1 MNTPSRNTRATTT
14 RTRVLRALA
23 IVIVLGGWLVIAGT
37 GGPAIGKLSSVQ
49 TNNQESFLPKDSE
62 SVRAA
67 EAQKAFNPEP
77 SLPALM
83 VFAADNPATAD
94 QLAAWKSFTDAL
106 PNFETS
112 AGPLSEFLISPAIP
126 FVPSDD
132 GKSALAIVS
141 LSAAAVSAPDADGE
155 SPLNAIVTDIRTAAT
170 EVVGP
175 GAVFHVTGPAGF
187 TADLSEAFGGIDG
200 ILLLVALLAVLLIL
214 VLVYRAIVI
223 PLVVLFNSVC
233 ALAAA
238 GGLVYLLA
246 KNDVLTLNGQS
257 QGILFILV
265 VGAATDYGL
274 LLVARYREE
283 LTRHEKVSTAVFKAW
298 RACLEPIAASAGTVI
313 AGLLCLLLSNLN
325 SNSTLGPVGAIGIAC
340 AAIAAFTLL
349 PAMLLAGR
357 WLFWPRM
364 PKLTANASAPRHAAE
379 NLSDSASYA
388 AIAVEEAR
396 QHGVW
401 TKIAD
406 FVARRTT
413 PIWIISTVALALLCI
428 AVPSFK
434 ASGTAQTDVFLTDV
448 DSIPGQQA
456 LADHF
461 PDIAGAGEP
470 AVVIVAQG
478 VATQVISQLDNDPR
492 VSEATVLQDAGADV
506 VINGLVEI
514 DVVLNISASSPEAA
528 DALVDIRSVVHSI
541 DPAGLVGGDTALQL
555 DTTDVAQSD
564 LKLIIPIILLVVFL
578 VLVLLLRSLIAPL
591 LLVFA
596 TVLSFG
602 ASLGVAALLFN
613 NLFDFPGSDP
623 AVPLFAFVFLVA
635 LGVDYSIFLMSRARE
650 EVLRSDAREGV
661 LRALRVTGGVIT
673 SAGIVLAA
681 TFAALSVIPL
691 LFLVQIAF
699 IVAFGVLLDTL
710 LVRSLLVPA
719 LALQLGRKT
728 WWPSRIS
735 RS

>member
-1 MNTPSRNTRATTT
+1 MNAHTPERSPSRTGSGSDRNRRGTRAGVI
-14 RTRVLRALA
+14 RAVALVVL
-23 IVIVLGGWLVIAGT
+23 IGGWLAIAGT
-37 GGPAIGKLSSVQ
+37 GGPAIGKLSEVQ
-49 TNNQESFLPKDSE
+49 TNGQEAFLPKDSE

-67 EAQKAFNPEP
+67 NAQKGFAQEAN
-77 SLPALM
+77 LPALV
-83 VFAADNPATAD
+83 VFAADGPATPA
-94 QLAAWKSFTDAL
+94 QLAAWKQFAADL
-106 PNFETS
+106 PGLQTE
-112 AGPLSEFLISPAIP
+112 AGPLSRFLLTKETPFQPSADSTAGLVVVGLNAITVNLP
-126 FVPSDD
+126 
-132 GKSALAIVS
+132 G
-141 LSAAAVSAPDADGE
+141 ADGE
-155 SPLNAIVTDIRTAAT
+155 SPLDTVVASLRAAAT
-170 EVVGP
+170 SAAGD
-175 GAVFHVTGPAGF
+175 GAVAHLTGPAGF
-187 TADLSEAFGGIDG
+187 TADLGEAFAGIDG

-214 VLVYRAIVI
+214 ILVYRAIVL

-246 KNDVLTLNGQS
+246 KADVLVLNGQS

-274 LLVARYREE
+274 LLVARFREE
-283 LTRHEKVSTAVFKAW
+283 LTQHEKVSTAVYKAW

-313 AGLLCLLLSNLN
+313 AGLLCLLLSDLN
-325 SNSTLGPVGAIGIAC
+325 SNRTLGPVGAIGIAC

-349 PAMLLAGR
+349 PALLMAGR
-357 WLFWPRM
+357 WLFWPRT
-364 PKLTANASAPRHAAE
+364 PRFAPVAPDADLASVEAA
-379 NLSDSASYA
+379 
-388 AIAVEEAR
+388 

-413 PIWIISTVALALLCI
+413 PIWIVSTVVLALLCI

-434 ASGTAQTDVFLTDV
+434 ASGTSQTDVFLTDV
-448 DSIPGQQA
+448 DSVPGQQV
-456 LADHF
+456 LVDHF
-461 PDIAGAGEP
+461 AEIAGAGEP
-470 AVVIVAQG
+470 VVVIASEG
-478 VATQVISQLDNDPR
+478 VAATLPEAIGADDR
-492 VSEATVLQDAGADV
+492 VSSATVLTDAAGATV
-506 VINGLVEI
+506 VVDGRVEI
-514 DVVLNISASSPEAA
+514 SVVLNIPASSPQAASAVTDLRQIVHAA
-528 DALVDIRSVVHSI
+528 D
-541 DPAGLVGGDTALQL
+541 PAALVGGDAAIQL

-564 LKLIIPIILLVVFL
+564 LKLIIPIVLLVVLL
-578 VLVLLLRSLIAPL
+578 VLILLLRSLVAPL

-602 ASLGVAALLFN
+602 ASLGVAALIFN
-613 NLFDFPGSDP
+613 HVLDYPGADP
-623 AVPLFAFVFLVA
+623 AVPLFSFVFLVA

-650 EVLRSDAREGV
+650 EVLLSDAREGV

-691 LFLVQIAF
+691 LFLAQIAF

-719 LALQLGRKT
+719 LALQLGKKT

-735 RS
+735 R